1 LEDPRELAKRMSR
14 LEAEY
19 AERLRRSVE
28 GVGNPA
34 VRAVMLAVAQDSVK
48 HSMLYDT
55 IAELLGGRGPLL
67 DDAQAERLLREIEEH
82 IRVEEAM
89 MDSARSLAS
98 SARVEGAKLVAESI
112 LEDEERHHE
121 MLRAIREMIIKR
133 ETLTEDEIWEMTWR
147 YAMWHGAPG
156 G

>member
-1 LEDPRELAKRMSR
+1 
-14 LEAEY
+14 
-19 AERLRRSVE
+19 
-28 GVGNPA
+28 
-34 VRAVMLAVAQDSVK
+34 MLAVAQDSVK

-55 IAELLGGRGPLL
+55 IAELLEGRGPLL

-147 YAMWHGAPG
+147 YAMWHGAPARG
-156 G
+156 RPVDI